1 MCYRL
6 GVITYRSYRQII
18 SRQLITSALIISNC
32 DRWADRIN
40 ASRIEDVAAAQEG
53 MSGVL
58 ATLDSEGAKL
68 SAELAKVD
76 KERGEDSLAAN
87 TQVERATSC
96 LAEREGESERERAP
110 SSLYRAGQ
118 GRQGARGRLAC
129 SHHPG
134 GERASERDRARASG
148 RERASESEG
157 VCVCERESER
167 APSSL
172 PSWPRLIRSGAKTRL
187 QPTPRFSLS
196 PSLPP
201 SLPPSMCL

>member
-1 MCYRL
+1 LCYRL

-96 LAEREGESERERAP
+96 LAEREGESER
-110 SSLYRAGQ
+110 
-118 GRQGARGRLAC
+118 
-129 SHHPG
+129 
-134 GERASERDRARASG
+134 ASERERERERG
-148 RERASESEG
+148 RER
-157 VCVCERESER
+157 EREG
-167 APSSL
+167 AKLSL
-172 PSWPRLIRSGAKTRL
+172 PSWPRSTRSAGKTRL
-187 QPTPRFSLS
+187 HPPPRWRESE
-196 PSLPP
+196 
-201 SLPPSMCL
+201 